1 MKRASFILFS
11 YLILAC
17 TDNNIPIDC
26 SKSDLALT
34 LISVT
39 NATGCV
45 FRDGEIKIENFEVF
59 GFYFL
64 GSVGLSGLN
73 VGRLRNESAMTVFV
87 GFLDGEIEISNP
99 RIFVI
104 NRVGF

>member
-1 MKRASFILFS
+1 M
-11 YLILAC
+11 
-17 TDNNIPIDC
+17 
-26 SKSDLALT
+26 ALP
-34 LISVT
+34 LPQSIFHYFDFVK
-39 NATGCV
+39 CR
-45 FRDGEIKIENFEVF
+45 FDGEIKIKIFEVF

-87 GFLDGEIEISNP
+87 GFLDGEREISNP

-104 NRVGF
+104 NRVGFKNRHGFCK